1 MEIYFCTKS
10 SKVQCSKVQ
19 CSKTGINTIEIEK
32 MNPEVGAK
40 VKIIGL

>member
-1 MEIYFCTKS
+1 VSEVEPPKQAE
-10 SKVQCSKVQ
+10 VQCSKN
-19 CSKTGINTIEIEK
+19 GINTIEIEK